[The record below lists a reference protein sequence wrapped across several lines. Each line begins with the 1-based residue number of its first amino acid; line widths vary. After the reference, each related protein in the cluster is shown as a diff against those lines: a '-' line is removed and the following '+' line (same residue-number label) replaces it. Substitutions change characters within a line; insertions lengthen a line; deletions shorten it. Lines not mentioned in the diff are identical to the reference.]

1 MKTKLQNKL
10 LEFSLFEIEEPF
22 IIKDYS
28 ELIFSLN
35 SIDKEKK
42 LKYLYTH
49 RKNIEKILYVE
60 DQNLK
65 IDNDTIDK
73 NDNISNYFFLYE
85 IINSDKDIINYKY
98 DFELVKE
105 LYNKITNEKKDL
117 RKFILNILLYT
128 ILYNF
133 EQSNDSD
140 SSSEEDKN
148 KYEQIYNYIDEF
160 MKKQQHL
167 LQEYNLKLDLLNYKS
182 LKIDKIYAE
191 IIISL
196 IRNKKLENYECV
208 KDLEQ
213 LDIKNI
219 DLTHEMFIELKKEF
233 DENSNKK
240 YIADYKFKNNEDLF
254 KERFINFYHIL
265 FIYIFKIQFYIF
277 NIKFL
282 YEERNSLIKIIKD
295 NNEKIFQKIDN
306 IQNSSL
312 KEKLEDVLKFLDS
325 YEIFEKNIEEKKE
338 HTNINPSTECSQS
351 AQTSNEQSS
360 QSTTTNS
367 NLENLSGFYEKSKKR
382 PKRGNNKRQNRNGTN
397 KNNSSEE
404 KEQKK
409 ARQEEVFDI
418 VLNNIMNIILI
429 PENDEEDTKIVIEF
443 KNINCNLSEYE
454 FNKCKKFFSKES
466 EGFKVF
472 QYLEHFLEELKNEY
486 KNNLTLL
493 IKLKINKK
501 EHNEYETI
509 YSFDNLKTYK
519 DFNFE
524 SQSFPYF
531 IDEIN
536 QYKKD
541 PKKKEKISPE
551 EKNKVEKQSKSKNTE
566 KTRME
571 GNNKKI
577 KNHEY
582 KILYFKKVI
591 GNHNDNGEHNSATF
605 IKEFSHLNYRFIS
618 GGTDKSLKLYNRDF
632 YEHKIPFKSPEMLGS
647 IIQAKNIKKE
657 NDVDLFFYACTKKE
671 IFLYNLHDGNF
682 QSKFIPSTIDNVTCN
697 TLIQIEREDKDILVI
712 AGKGGALYINNA
724 RNIFYNNSSIDK
736 TKILKDNEYMGLIQI
751 NENLIALTS
760 NKILPRGEDK
770 LVIFNLENPEILKEI
785 KDKSFIASSNGLAI
799 LIPEYISK
807 EEEKE
812 EEEEE
817 EEEEDEKYLIC
828 ACKKYSKN
836 QENGILFV
844 NLNDNYNN
852 KFYNT
857 GDFEV
862 YCFCQ
867 IMEKSSS
874 NVKVI
879 NNFEDTT
886 LPTDFFLVGGFDKIK
901 GEGLIKLYKL
911 IGDTNKKEIEFL
923 QDIEFQKY
931 FKPEKEEIEK
941 EEIEKEEIEKVNSIN
956 QDDTTYTIFTDNKNN
971 NIENEIFYGFNG
983 AISSIIQSTSSGNIL
998 VSCYDGKVNLFSE
1011 INIELYGKK
1020 LNFG

>member
-1 MKTKLQNKL
+1 MKTHLQNKL

-208 KDLEQ
+208 KNLEQ

-219 DLTHEMFIELKKEF
+219 ALTHEMFIELKKEF

-254 KERFINFYHIL
+254 KERIINFYHIL

-295 NNEKIFQKIDN
+295 NNEKIVQKSNN

-312 KEKLEDVLKFLDS
+312 KEKLKDVLKFLDS
-325 YEIFEKNIEEKKE
+325 YEIFKKNIEEKKE

-351 AQTSNEQSS
+351 TQTSNEQSS

-397 KNNSSEE
+397 KNNASEE

-429 PENDEEDTKIVIEF
+429 PENDEEDTKTVIEF

-501 EHNEYETI
+501 EHNEYKKI
-509 YSFDNLKTYK
+509 YSFNNLKKYK

-524 SQSFPYF
+524 SKSFPYF

-536 QYKKD
+536 K
-541 PKKKEKISPE
+541 
-551 EKNKVEKQSKSKNTE
+551 
-566 KTRME
+566 
-571 GNNKKI
+571 
-577 KNHEY
+577 
-582 KILYFKKVI
+582 
-591 GNHNDNGEHNSATF
+591 
-605 IKEFSHLNYRFIS
+605 
-618 GGTDKSLKLYNRDF
+618 
-632 YEHKIPFKSPEMLGS
+632 
-647 IIQAKNIKKE
+647 
-657 NDVDLFFYACTKKE
+657 
-671 IFLYNLHDGNF
+671 
-682 QSKFIPSTIDNVTCN
+682 
-697 TLIQIEREDKDILVI
+697 
-712 AGKGGALYINNA
+712 
-724 RNIFYNNSSIDK
+724 
-736 TKILKDNEYMGLIQI
+736 
-751 NENLIALTS
+751 
-760 NKILPRGEDK
+760 
-770 LVIFNLENPEILKEI
+770 
-785 KDKSFIASSNGLAI
+785 
-799 LIPEYISK
+799 
-807 EEEKE
+807 
-812 EEEEE
+812 
-817 EEEEDEKYLIC
+817 
-828 ACKKYSKN
+828 
-836 QENGILFV
+836 
-844 NLNDNYNN
+844 
-852 KFYNT
+852 
-857 GDFEV
+857 
-862 YCFCQ
+862 
-867 IMEKSSS
+867 
-874 NVKVI
+874 
-879 NNFEDTT
+879 
-886 LPTDFFLVGGFDKIK
+886 
-901 GEGLIKLYKL
+901 
-911 IGDTNKKEIEFL
+911 
-923 QDIEFQKY
+923 
-931 FKPEKEEIEK
+931 
-941 EEIEKEEIEKVNSIN
+941 
-956 QDDTTYTIFTDNKNN
+956 
-971 NIENEIFYGFNG
+971 
-983 AISSIIQSTSSGNIL
+983 
-998 VSCYDGKVNLFSE
+998 
-1011 INIELYGKK
+1011 
-1020 LNFG
+1020 

>member
-1 MKTKLQNKL
+1 
-10 LEFSLFEIEEPF
+10 
-22 IIKDYS
+22 
-28 ELIFSLN
+28 
-35 SIDKEKK
+35 
-42 LKYLYTH
+42 
-49 RKNIEKILYVE
+49 
-60 DQNLK
+60 
-65 IDNDTIDK
+65 
-73 NDNISNYFFLYE
+73 
-85 IINSDKDIINYKY
+85 
-98 DFELVKE
+98 
-105 LYNKITNEKKDL
+105 
-117 RKFILNILLYT
+117 
-128 ILYNF
+128 
-133 EQSNDSD
+133 
-140 SSSEEDKN
+140 
-148 KYEQIYNYIDEF
+148 
-160 MKKQQHL
+160 
-167 LQEYNLKLDLLNYKS
+167 
-182 LKIDKIYAE
+182 
-191 IIISL
+191 
-196 IRNKKLENYECV
+196 
-208 KDLEQ
+208 
-213 LDIKNI
+213 
-219 DLTHEMFIELKKEF
+219 
-233 DENSNKK
+233 
-240 YIADYKFKNNEDLF
+240 
-254 KERFINFYHIL
+254 
-265 FIYIFKIQFYIF
+265 
-277 NIKFL
+277 
-282 YEERNSLIKIIKD
+282 
-295 NNEKIFQKIDN
+295 
-306 IQNSSL
+306 
-312 KEKLEDVLKFLDS
+312 
-325 YEIFEKNIEEKKE
+325 
-338 HTNINPSTECSQS
+338 
-351 AQTSNEQSS
+351 
-360 QSTTTNS
+360 
-367 NLENLSGFYEKSKKR
+367 
-382 PKRGNNKRQNRNGTN
+382 
-397 KNNSSEE
+397 
-404 KEQKK
+404 
-409 ARQEEVFDI
+409 
-418 VLNNIMNIILI
+418 
-429 PENDEEDTKIVIEF
+429 
-443 KNINCNLSEYE
+443 
-454 FNKCKKFFSKES
+454 
-466 EGFKVF
+466 
-472 QYLEHFLEELKNEY
+472 
-486 KNNLTLL
+486 
-493 IKLKINKK
+493 
-501 EHNEYETI
+501 
-509 YSFDNLKTYK
+509 
-519 DFNFE
+519 
-524 SQSFPYF
+524 
-531 IDEIN
+531 
-536 QYKKD
+536 
-541 PKKKEKISPE
+541 
-551 EKNKVEKQSKSKNTE
+551 
-566 KTRME
+566 ME

-582 KILYFKKVI
+582 KILFFKKVI

-697 TLIQIEREDKDILVI
+697 TLIQIEKEDKDILVI

-724 RNIFYNNSSIDK
+724 RNIFYNNSSIDRL
-736 TKILKDNEYMGLIQI
+736 KILKDNEYMGLIQI

-770 LVIFNLENPEILKEI
+770 LVIINLENPEILKEI

-807 EEEKE
+807 EEEEKE

-817 EEEEDEKYLIC
+817 EEEKYLIC

-879 NNFEDTT
+879 NNFEDIT

-1011 INIELYGKK
+1011 INIELYGKA

>member
-1 MKTKLQNKL
+1 
-10 LEFSLFEIEEPF
+10 
-22 IIKDYS
+22 
-28 ELIFSLN
+28 
-35 SIDKEKK
+35 
-42 LKYLYTH
+42 
-49 RKNIEKILYVE
+49 
-60 DQNLK
+60 
-65 IDNDTIDK
+65 
-73 NDNISNYFFLYE
+73 
-85 IINSDKDIINYKY
+85 
-98 DFELVKE
+98 
-105 LYNKITNEKKDL
+105 
-117 RKFILNILLYT
+117 
-128 ILYNF
+128 
-133 EQSNDSD
+133 
-140 SSSEEDKN
+140 
-148 KYEQIYNYIDEF
+148 
-160 MKKQQHL
+160 
-167 LQEYNLKLDLLNYKS
+167 
-182 LKIDKIYAE
+182 
-191 IIISL
+191 
-196 IRNKKLENYECV
+196 
-208 KDLEQ
+208 
-213 LDIKNI
+213 
-219 DLTHEMFIELKKEF
+219 
-233 DENSNKK
+233 
-240 YIADYKFKNNEDLF
+240 
-254 KERFINFYHIL
+254 
-265 FIYIFKIQFYIF
+265 
-277 NIKFL
+277 
-282 YEERNSLIKIIKD
+282 
-295 NNEKIFQKIDN
+295 
-306 IQNSSL
+306 
-312 KEKLEDVLKFLDS
+312 
-325 YEIFEKNIEEKKE
+325 
-338 HTNINPSTECSQS
+338 
-351 AQTSNEQSS
+351 
-360 QSTTTNS
+360 
-367 NLENLSGFYEKSKKR
+367 
-382 PKRGNNKRQNRNGTN
+382 
-397 KNNSSEE
+397 
-404 KEQKK
+404 
-409 ARQEEVFDI
+409 
-418 VLNNIMNIILI
+418 
-429 PENDEEDTKIVIEF
+429 
-443 KNINCNLSEYE
+443 
-454 FNKCKKFFSKES
+454 
-466 EGFKVF
+466 
-472 QYLEHFLEELKNEY
+472 
-486 KNNLTLL
+486 
-493 IKLKINKK
+493 
-501 EHNEYETI
+501 
-509 YSFDNLKTYK
+509 
-519 DFNFE
+519 
-524 SQSFPYF
+524 
-531 IDEIN
+531 
-536 QYKKD
+536 
-541 PKKKEKISPE
+541 
-551 EKNKVEKQSKSKNTE
+551 
-566 KTRME
+566 ME

-582 KILYFKKVI
+582 KILFFKKVI

-697 TLIQIEREDKDILVI
+697 TLIQIEKEDKDILVI

-736 TKILKDNEYMGLIQI
+736 TRILSDKEYMGLIQI
-751 NENLIALTS
+751 SENLIALTS
-760 NKILPRGEDK
+760 NKILQRGEDK
-770 LVIFNLENPEILKEI
+770 LVILNLENSQKLKEI
-785 KDKSFIASSNGLAI
+785 TDKSFIASSNGLAI

-807 EEEKE
+807 EEEK

-844 NLNDNYNN
+844 NLNDDKYNN

-941 EEIEKEEIEKVNSIN
+941 EEIEKVNSIN
-956 QDDTTYTIFTDNKNN
+956 QDDTTYTIFTYNKNN

-1011 INIELYGKK
+1011 INIELYGKV

>member
-160 MKKQQHL
+160 MKKQQPL

-196 IRNKKLENYECV
+196 IRNKKLENYECL

-219 DLTHEMFIELKKEF
+219 QLTHEMFIELKKEF

-254 KERFINFYHIL
+254 KERIINFYHIL

-295 NNEKIFQKIDN
+295 NEKISQKIDN

-351 AQTSNEQSS
+351 TQTSNEQSS

-367 NLENLSGFYEKSKKR
+367 NLENLSGCSEKSKKR

-397 KNNSSEE
+397 KNNASEE

-429 PENDEEDTKIVIEF
+429 PENDEEDTKTVIEF
-443 KNINCNLSEYE
+443 KNINCNFSEYE

-541 PKKKEKISPE
+541 PKKKK
-551 EKNKVEKQSKSKNTE
+551 KYHLK
-566 KTRME
+566 
-571 GNNKKI
+571 KKI
-577 KNHEY
+577 RLKNNQ
-582 KILYFKKVI
+582 KAK
-591 GNHNDNGEHNSATF
+591 TQ
-605 IKEFSHLNYRFIS
+605 IKLEWKEI
-618 GGTDKSLKLYNRDF
+618 
-632 YEHKIPFKSPEMLGS
+632 
-647 IIQAKNIKKE
+647 IKK
-657 NDVDLFFYACTKKE
+657 
-671 IFLYNLHDGNF
+671 
-682 QSKFIPSTIDNVTCN
+682 
-697 TLIQIEREDKDILVI
+697 
-712 AGKGGALYINNA
+712 
-724 RNIFYNNSSIDK
+724 
-736 TKILKDNEYMGLIQI
+736 
-751 NENLIALTS
+751 
-760 NKILPRGEDK
+760 
-770 LVIFNLENPEILKEI
+770 
-785 KDKSFIASSNGLAI
+785 
-799 LIPEYISK
+799 
-807 EEEKE
+807 
-812 EEEEE
+812 
-817 EEEEDEKYLIC
+817 
-828 ACKKYSKN
+828 
-836 QENGILFV
+836 
-844 NLNDNYNN
+844 
-852 KFYNT
+852 
-857 GDFEV
+857 
-862 YCFCQ
+862 
-867 IMEKSSS
+867 
-874 NVKVI
+874 
-879 NNFEDTT
+879 
-886 LPTDFFLVGGFDKIK
+886 
-901 GEGLIKLYKL
+901 
-911 IGDTNKKEIEFL
+911 
-923 QDIEFQKY
+923 
-931 FKPEKEEIEK
+931 
-941 EEIEKEEIEKVNSIN
+941 
-956 QDDTTYTIFTDNKNN
+956 
-971 NIENEIFYGFNG
+971 
-983 AISSIIQSTSSGNIL
+983 
-998 VSCYDGKVNLFSE
+998 
-1011 INIELYGKK
+1011 
-1020 LNFG
+1020 

>member
-1 MKTKLQNKL
+1 
-10 LEFSLFEIEEPF
+10 
-22 IIKDYS
+22 
-28 ELIFSLN
+28 
-35 SIDKEKK
+35 
-42 LKYLYTH
+42 
-49 RKNIEKILYVE
+49 
-60 DQNLK
+60 
-65 IDNDTIDK
+65 
-73 NDNISNYFFLYE
+73 
-85 IINSDKDIINYKY
+85 
-98 DFELVKE
+98 
-105 LYNKITNEKKDL
+105 
-117 RKFILNILLYT
+117 
-128 ILYNF
+128 
-133 EQSNDSD
+133 
-140 SSSEEDKN
+140 
-148 KYEQIYNYIDEF
+148 
-160 MKKQQHL
+160 
-167 LQEYNLKLDLLNYKS
+167 
-182 LKIDKIYAE
+182 
-191 IIISL
+191 
-196 IRNKKLENYECV
+196 
-208 KDLEQ
+208 
-213 LDIKNI
+213 
-219 DLTHEMFIELKKEF
+219 
-233 DENSNKK
+233 
-240 YIADYKFKNNEDLF
+240 
-254 KERFINFYHIL
+254 
-265 FIYIFKIQFYIF
+265 
-277 NIKFL
+277 
-282 YEERNSLIKIIKD
+282 
-295 NNEKIFQKIDN
+295 
-306 IQNSSL
+306 
-312 KEKLEDVLKFLDS
+312 
-325 YEIFEKNIEEKKE
+325 
-338 HTNINPSTECSQS
+338 
-351 AQTSNEQSS
+351 
-360 QSTTTNS
+360 
-367 NLENLSGFYEKSKKR
+367 
-382 PKRGNNKRQNRNGTN
+382 
-397 KNNSSEE
+397 
-404 KEQKK
+404 
-409 ARQEEVFDI
+409 
-418 VLNNIMNIILI
+418 
-429 PENDEEDTKIVIEF
+429 
-443 KNINCNLSEYE
+443 
-454 FNKCKKFFSKES
+454 
-466 EGFKVF
+466 
-472 QYLEHFLEELKNEY
+472 
-486 KNNLTLL
+486 
-493 IKLKINKK
+493 
-501 EHNEYETI
+501 
-509 YSFDNLKTYK
+509 
-519 DFNFE
+519 
-524 SQSFPYF
+524 
-531 IDEIN
+531 
-536 QYKKD
+536 
-541 PKKKEKISPE
+541 
-551 EKNKVEKQSKSKNTE
+551 
-566 KTRME
+566 ME

-582 KILYFKKVI
+582 KILFFKKVI

-697 TLIQIEREDKDILVI
+697 TLIQIEKEDKDILVI

-736 TKILKDNEYMGLIQI
+736 TKILKDNQYMGLIQI

-770 LVIFNLENPEILKEI
+770 LVILNLENSLILKEI
-785 KDKSFIASSNGLAI
+785 KNKSFIASSNGLAI

-807 EEEKE
+807 EEEK

-879 NNFEDTT
+879 NNFEDIT

-1011 INIELYGKK
+1011 INIELYGKA

>member
-1 MKTKLQNKL
+1 MKTKLINKL

-105 LYNKITNEKKDL
+105 LYNKITNETRDL
-117 RKFILNILLYT
+117 RKYILNILLYT

-160 MKKQQHL
+160 MKKQQPL

-265 FIYIFKIQFYIF
+265 FKYIFKIQFYIF

-295 NNEKIFQKIDN
+295 NEKISQKIDN

-325 YEIFEKNIEEKKE
+325 YEIFKKNIEEKKE
-338 HTNINPSTECSQS
+338 HTNINPSTESSQS
-351 AQTSNEQSS
+351 TQTSNEQSS

-397 KNNSSEE
+397 KNNASEE

-429 PENDEEDTKIVIEF
+429 PENDEEDTKTVIEF
-443 KNINCNLSEYE
+443 KKINCNFSEYE
-454 FNKCKKFFSKES
+454 FSKCKKFFSKES

-536 QYKKD
+536 QNKKN
-541 PKKKEKISPE
+541 PKKKK
-551 EKNKVEKQSKSKNTE
+551 KYHLK
-566 KTRME
+566 
-571 GNNKKI
+571 KKI
-577 KNHEY
+577 RLKNNQ
-582 KILYFKKVI
+582 KAKTQKKL
-591 GNHNDNGEHNSATF
+591 EW
-605 IKEFSHLNYRFIS
+605 KEI
-618 GGTDKSLKLYNRDF
+618 
-632 YEHKIPFKSPEMLGS
+632 
-647 IIQAKNIKKE
+647 IKK
-657 NDVDLFFYACTKKE
+657 
-671 IFLYNLHDGNF
+671 
-682 QSKFIPSTIDNVTCN
+682 
-697 TLIQIEREDKDILVI
+697 
-712 AGKGGALYINNA
+712 
-724 RNIFYNNSSIDK
+724 
-736 TKILKDNEYMGLIQI
+736 
-751 NENLIALTS
+751 
-760 NKILPRGEDK
+760 
-770 LVIFNLENPEILKEI
+770 
-785 KDKSFIASSNGLAI
+785 
-799 LIPEYISK
+799 
-807 EEEKE
+807 
-812 EEEEE
+812 
-817 EEEEDEKYLIC
+817 
-828 ACKKYSKN
+828 
-836 QENGILFV
+836 
-844 NLNDNYNN
+844 
-852 KFYNT
+852 
-857 GDFEV
+857 
-862 YCFCQ
+862 
-867 IMEKSSS
+867 
-874 NVKVI
+874 
-879 NNFEDTT
+879 
-886 LPTDFFLVGGFDKIK
+886 
-901 GEGLIKLYKL
+901 
-911 IGDTNKKEIEFL
+911 
-923 QDIEFQKY
+923 
-931 FKPEKEEIEK
+931 
-941 EEIEKEEIEKVNSIN
+941 
-956 QDDTTYTIFTDNKNN
+956 
-971 NIENEIFYGFNG
+971 
-983 AISSIIQSTSSGNIL
+983 
-998 VSCYDGKVNLFSE
+998 
-1011 INIELYGKK
+1011 
-1020 LNFG
+1020 